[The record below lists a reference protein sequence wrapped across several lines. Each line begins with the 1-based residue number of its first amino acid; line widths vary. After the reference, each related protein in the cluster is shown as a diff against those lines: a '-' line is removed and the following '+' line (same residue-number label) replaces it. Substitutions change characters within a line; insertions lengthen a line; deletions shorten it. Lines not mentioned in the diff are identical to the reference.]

1 MEIEGRKSKNI
12 GVITLG
18 GQEYDIFIAKS
29 EEQKRQGL
37 QNFKSLPKDE
47 GMLFVINESNPVE
60 TFFHMHNVP
69 FPLDMVFMDDEFKVL
84 DVKRGNP
91 EDDKIEGVASYVLEV
106 NEDSGIK
113 PGDKADLDDD
123 ESHDYVMKVLSPDG
137 STQMHLEGGE
147 RIVSRRETLI
157 LIKKALKANASK
169 EDKDYKALGKY
180 MFKVLKGQDERPAEY
195 VDGPESKKKED

>member
-1 MEIEGRKSKNI
+1 MLEAKRTKNI
-12 GVITLG
+12 GCIKIG

-69 FPLDMVFMDDEFKVL
+69 FPLDMIFMDDEFKVL

-91 EDDKIEGVASYVLEV
+91 EDDKIEGKASYVLEV
-106 NEDSGIK
+106 NADSGIK
-113 PGDKADLDDD
+113 IGDEADLDDD
-123 ESHDYVMKVLSPDG
+123 DEEYVMKVLSPDG
-137 STQMHLEGGE
+137 NVQMHLEGGE
-147 RIVSRRETLI
+147 RIVSRKETKV
-157 LIKKALKANASK
+157 LIKKALKADASK

-180 MFKVLKGQDERPAEY
+180 IFKVLKGQDNREPEY
-195 VDGPESKKKED
+195 VEGPKGKEGE

>member
-1 MEIEGRKSKNI
+1 MIEAKKTKNI
-12 GVITLG
+12 GTIKLG

-37 QNFKSLPKDE
+37 QNFKSLPTDE

-69 FPLDMVFMDDEFKVL
+69 FPLDLVFMDDEFKVL

-91 EDDKIEGVASYVLEV
+91 EDDKIEGIASYVLEI
-106 NEDSGIK
+106 NADSGVK
-113 PGDKADLDDD
+113 PGDEAEYDD
-123 ESHDYVMKVLSPDG
+123 EESHEYIMKVLDPEGKS
-137 STQMHLEGGE
+137 QMNLLGGE
-147 RIVSRRETLI
+147 RIVSRRETLV
-157 LIKKALKANASK
+157 LIRKALKAYNSK

-180 MFKVLKGQDERPAEY
+180 IFKVIKGQDSRPAEY
-195 VDGPESKKKED
+195 VNSPKGKDGE

>member
-1 MEIEGRKSKNI
+1 MLEAKRTKNI
-12 GVITLG
+12 GCIKIG

-69 FPLDMVFMDDEFKVL
+69 FPLDMIFMDDEFKVL

-91 EDDKIEGVASYVLEV
+91 EDDKIEGIASYVLEV
-106 NEDSGIK
+106 NADSGIK
-113 PGDKADLDDD
+113 VGDEADLEDDD
-123 ESHDYVMKVLSPDG
+123 EDYVMKVLAPDG
-137 STQMHLEGGE
+137 TTQMHLEGGE
-147 RIVSRRETLI
+147 RIVSRRETVV
-157 LIKKALKANASK
+157 LIKKALKAEESK

-180 MFKVLKGQDERPAEY
+180 IFKVLKGQDTRKPEY
-195 VDGPESKKKED
+195 VDAPEKKEE

>member
-1 MEIEGRKSKNI
+1 MEARKSKNI
-12 GVITLG
+12 GTIKLG

-29 EEQKRQGL
+29 EEQKQKGL
-37 QNFKSLPKDE
+37 QHFKSLPKDE

-69 FPLDMVFMDDEFKVL
+69 FPLDMIFMDDEFKVI

-106 NEDSGIK
+106 NADSGIK
-113 PGDKADLDDD
+113 VGDEADIED
-123 ESHDYVMKVLSPDG
+123 EEDEEYVMKVLSPDG
-137 STQMHLEGGE
+137 TVQMHLEGGE
-147 RIVSRRETLI
+147 RIVSRKETVV
-157 LIKKALKANASK
+157 LIKKALKAASSK

-180 MFKVLKGQDERPAEY
+180 IFKVLKGQNERPAEY
-195 VDGPESKKKED
+195 VDAPEKKEN

>member
-1 MEIEGRKSKNI
+1 MIEAKKTKNI
-12 GVITLG
+12 GSIKINDT
-18 GQEYDIFIAKS
+18 EYDIYIAKS
-29 EEQKRQGL
+29 EEQKKQGL
-37 QNFKSLPKDE
+37 QHFKKLPSDE

-69 FPLDMVFMDDEFKVL
+69 FPLDLVFMDDEFKVL

-106 NEDSGIK
+106 NAGSNIK
-113 PGDKADLDDD
+113 KGDEADLEDDD
-123 ESHDYVMKVLSPDG
+123 SVEYVMKVLGPSG
-137 STQMHLEGGE
+137 EVQMQLESGE
-147 RIVSRRETLI
+147 RIVSRKETKI

-180 MFKVLKGQDERPAEY
+180 IFKVFSGQDNRKPEY
-195 VDGPESKKKED
+195 VDAPNKKD